1 MIIEKN
7 NIPLENK
14 DTKKIEYT
22 LWLDEG
28 VWSKIEYNAEGKTI
42 YYEDRGYWSK
52 QEYDNEGNLIYYE
65 DKNDGIIRDDRKTK
79 HTNR

>member
-1 MIIEKN
+1 MIDKL

-28 VWSKIEYNAEGKTI
+28 YWSKIEYNAEGNLI
-42 YYEDRGYWSK
+42 YSETSEGYWSK
-52 QEYDNEGNLIYYE
+52 QEYDNEGNIIYFE
-65 DKNDGIIRDDRKTK
+65 TSDGYIKDDR
-79 HTNR
+79 